1 MLKSNLLIF
10 VDGDHKIG
18 LGHISRQM
26 SLVHV
31 WKNFNVVFF
40 TSTPSIKKLVSKKY
54 SIVTYDPFNLHSL
67 KNKIIKLDPG
77 IIILDKLKER
87 SSIIKLLQNC
97 CQNVVSIDYIGKNK
111 HILQKGFSILY
122 PVSGVSTY
130 SSTFNFDYVIL
141 KKSFLKQKP
150 IKIKKHVKS
159 IIILQGGA
167 DTHCFIPK
175 IISSLFFINDEIK
188 ITIVLGNEFKCWKKL
203 NSIILNDSR
212 ISIRSNV
219 KNMAN
224 LLQNYDLAITAA
236 GNTVLEVAYL
246 GIPSIIVC
254 AEKFENE
261 TAEFIEK
268 IGFGINLGF
277 GKNLP
282 IEKITKTVK
291 SLMNDYELR
300 KTMNR
305 VGKSLI
311 DGNGT
316 ERIYNVIVN
325 GDPK

>member
-1 MLKSNLLIF
+1 MQLFRILLYLF
-10 VDGDHKIG
+10 H
-18 LGHISRQM
+18 
-26 SLVHV
+26 
-31 WKNFNVVFF
+31 F
-40 TSTPSIKKLVSKKY
+40 TSFL
-54 SIVTYDPFNLHSL
+54 
-67 KNKIIKLDPG
+67 
-77 IIILDKLKER
+77 ILANQ
-87 SSIIKLLQNC
+87 I
-97 CQNVVSIDYIGKNK
+97 
-111 HILQKGFSILY
+111 
-122 PVSGVSTY
+122 T
-130 SSTFNFDYVIL
+130 
-141 KKSFLKQKP
+141 
-150 IKIKKHVKS
+150 VK
-159 IIILQGGA
+159 
-167 DTHCFIPK
+167 
-175 IISSLFFINDEIK
+175 
-188 ITIVLGNEFKCWKKL
+188 
-203 NSIILNDSR
+203 
-212 ISIRSNV
+212 
-219 KNMAN
+219 
-224 LLQNYDLAITAA
+224 NYDLAFTAA